1 MFCVATVTLKFSP
14 AQFSATATVA
24 RPDRSSAHE
33 LGLTSTHPQW
43 DRRPRRGIKLAYT
56 YGTNAQDRLS
66 WPRSYSQLPDP
77 SVMLLQSHAQPVQ
90 APERYIRETT
100 RVSSEYHL

>member
-1 MFCVATVTLKFSP
+1 MFPTATVLGFTVPEFSP

-66 WPRSYSQLPDP
+66 WPRSYFQFSGLGA
-77 SVMLLQSHAQPVQ
+77 M
-90 APERYIRETT
+90 
-100 RVSSEYHL
+100 